1 MPLKYLI
8 CPLKYLICAL
18 KSSRRRARLV
28 EAANNNWLWSLCTR
42 SAARKVWTG
51 EQLQLEQSRSVMLG
65 HRDFETQSDYWW
77 IYDALDLDTPNQCWW
92 AFASLRHREDKEK
105 ILQNIQPGSK
115 RRCASTRWTTRSRRR
130 PRSSASTTRRSAA
143 GWRSRRSRTSA
154 QTSATSSEKKVGYSR
169 KIKINS
175 KSKNIFVK
183 VMKRRKTVLK
193 RRKIVLKRKKRFS
206 WSAGRDLLTQPG
218 NDGSPGISAGNFHTL
233 LSKRLNRT
241 PKRY

>member
-1 MPLKYLI
+1 MF
-8 CPLKYLICAL
+8 
-18 KSSRRRARLV
+18 LV
-28 EAANNNWLWSLCTR
+28 NLWC
-42 SAARKVWTG
+42 
-51 EQLQLEQSRSVMLG
+51 SRS
-65 HRDFETQSDYWW
+65 R
-77 IYDALDLDTPNQCWW
+77 LDLDKPNQRWW
-92 AFASLRHREDKEK
+92 AFTSLRHKEDIEK
-105 ILQNIQPGSK
+105 ILQNIPPGSK

-154 QTSATSSEKKVGYSR
+154 QTSATSSEKKVGFSS
-169 KIKINS
+169 KKKINK
-175 KSKNIFVK
+175 KSKNIFAKK
-183 VMKRRKTVLK
+183 VMKRRKIALK